1 MSDKKLILVVDDD
14 ENLREILVEVLTAS
28 GFLAVGVAHALQAL
42 EHVARFGPPALVLM
56 DLTMPV
62 MDGRQLLAERRKWAM
77 LAHVPFVLLTANTQ
91 VDPQEL
97 GVSEI
102 LIKPVGMD
110 QLLAAARR
118 YASGRSGTY
127 AAVTEPVGEV
137 DQGKRKG

>member
-28 GFLAVGVAHALQAL
+28 GFLALGMAHALQAL
-42 EHVARFGPPALVLM
+42 EHVAKYGPPALVLM

-62 MDGRQLLAERRKWAM
+62 MDGRQLLAERRKWAT

-97 GVSEI
+97 GVAEV
-102 LIKPVGMD
+102 LIKPIGID
-110 QLLAAARR
+110 PLLAVARR
-118 YASGRSGTY
+118 YATGRSGTY
-127 AAVTEPVGEV
+127 AAVTEPVAEQKK
-137 DQGKRKG
+137 QGR

>member
-42 EHVARFGPPALVLM
+42 EHVAKFGPPALVLM

-62 MDGRQLLAERRKWAM
+62 MDGRQLLAERRKWAT
-77 LAHVPFVLLTANTQ
+77 LAHVPFVLLTANTM
-91 VDPQEL
+91 VDAHEL
-97 GVSEI
+97 GVAEI

-110 QLLAAARR
+110 QLLAVARR

-127 AAVTEPVGEV
+127 AAVTEAVAEA
-137 DQGKRKG
+137 DQRKKG